1 MAAISSIMSQHKGEK
16 DTQMIRNHPE
26 PIIGAPCYKDKL
38 QELRTLQSL
47 PLKKKIKLS
56 EDFITHVLYDH
67 KHPIVAWS
75 GGRDSTV
82 LLSLVLRQKPDVDVA
97 WVNTGV
103 EFPECVRFIRRI
115 SKEWQLNLHI
125 AKPEAIFWEVTEK
138 YGWPMLGKGGSGYWW
153 SRAERLE
160 RQGKIK
166 LARATRDARISA
178 ACCRILKEQPMKRL
192 CLSLGVDCVAV
203 GCLVSE
209 SRQRFLTWAQRGQCY
224 FSKSENRCTAWPLA
238 WWTHEDILQ
247 FHRKVSL
254 PYSPIYDMGHSRNG
268 CWPCLMDIRF
278 PDNKLKALRQSH
290 PKLWQFLIVD
300 KGLGERII
308 LLKRALSKD
317 GQLPFSGSLQA
328 YVERL
333 VKQQPHYFEEIKL

>member
-1 MAAISSIMSQHKGEK
+1 LEYHSAAPTGVV
-16 DTQMIRNHPE
+16 
-26 PIIGAPCYKDKL
+26 CYRDRL
-38 QELRTLQSL
+38 EELRTLQSL
-47 PLKKKIKLS
+47 PFKKKVELS
-56 EDFITHVLYDH
+56 EDFITHLLYDH
-67 KHPIVAWS
+67 KHPVIAWS

-82 LLSLVLRQKPDVDVA
+82 LLSLVLRQKPDADVA

-103 EFPECVRFIRRI
+103 EFPECVGFIRRI
-115 SKEWQLNLHI
+115 RKRWHLKLHV
-125 AKPEAIFWEVTEK
+125 AKPEAPFWDVADK

-153 SRAERLE
+153 SRAQRLE
-160 RQGKIK
+160 RQGKAK

-192 CLSLGVDCVAV
+192 CHSLQVDCIVV

-224 FSKSENRCTAWPLA
+224 FSRRENRCTAWPLA

-247 FHRKVSL
+247 FHAKASL
-254 PYSPIYDMGHSRNG
+254 PYSPIYDKGHSRNG

-290 PKLWQFLIVD
+290 PKLWRFLIVD

-308 LLKRALSKD
+308 RLKHALSDD
-317 GQLPFSGSLQA
+317 GQSELGENLWA
-328 YVERL
+328 DVERL
-333 VKQQPHYFEEIKL
+333 VEEQPGYFEELHT